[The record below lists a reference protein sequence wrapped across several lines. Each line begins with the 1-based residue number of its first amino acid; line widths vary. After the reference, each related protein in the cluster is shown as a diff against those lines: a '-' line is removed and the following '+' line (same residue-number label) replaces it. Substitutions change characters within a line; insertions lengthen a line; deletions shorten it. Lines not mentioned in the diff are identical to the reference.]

1 MNSSQFTYD
10 RLSDIRNKK
19 ISAMIKDTPIVEPY
33 FSISKTVGQMLKLD
47 VYDIYSKSGRVVLTT
62 NARELLG
69 ARDIINMR
77 VSSFLHSMR
86 HLTKSS
92 TLGDAAT
99 IMSHYRTRSAP
110 VMEDGE
116 IIGAVYAK
124 DIISLLNKQNL
135 NGITASSIQTPE
147 PITINSGES
156 LASAKRTMMT
166 KRIDHLPVIRSNKI
180 THVLTS
186 MHLLS
191 TFKPSERI
199 GSDLRGLN
207 ISKRLESPIGNLGS
221 TRVPNC
227 ATNSP
232 VSLVIESMLK
242 SDTTCCLLTLWD
254 EVHGIITYKDLVNL
268 LENKIKSD
276 VPLYIVGLPDDVAE
290 AGIVKTKLDR
300 IIHDLRKVYP
310 EVEEAKASVKTIHN
324 PKGNRPHYEVTI
336 RVITPYRSYSYT
348 ELGWELSKVFNILGN
363 KITRNLARRAKSR
376 WKTSIRKI
384 NKREIF

>member
-1 MNSSQFTYD
+1 MSSSQFTYEI
-10 RLSDIRNKK
+10 LSDVRNKK
-19 ISAMIKDTPIVEPY
+19 IGSMIKSTPVVEPY
-33 FSISKTVGQMLKLD
+33 FSLSKTIDHMLESDTYD
-47 VYDIYSKSGRVVLTT
+47 VYSKNGKSVLTT

-69 ARDIINMR
+69 ARDVINMK
-77 VSSFLHSMR
+77 VSSFLHDMR

-92 TLGDAAT
+92 TIGDAAT

-110 VMEDGE
+110 VMEDRE

-124 DIISLLNKQNL
+124 DIISLLGKQNL
-135 NGITASSIQTPE
+135 HGILASSIQTPE
-147 PITINSGES
+147 PITIDSGES
-156 LASAKRTMMT
+156 LASARSTMMT
-166 KRIDHLPVIRSNKI
+166 KRIDHLPVVRSKKI
-180 THVLTS
+180 TQVLTS

-191 TFKPSERI
+191 TIKPSQRI
-199 GSDLRGLN
+199 GSGLRGLN
-207 ISKRLESPIGNLGS
+207 TLQRFESSIGNLGS

-227 ATNSP
+227 ATNAP

-276 VPLYIVGLPDDVAE
+276 VPLYIVGLPDDVDE
-290 AGIVKTKLDR
+290 AGIVKTKLDK

-363 KITRNLARRAKSR
+363 KITRNLAKRAKSR